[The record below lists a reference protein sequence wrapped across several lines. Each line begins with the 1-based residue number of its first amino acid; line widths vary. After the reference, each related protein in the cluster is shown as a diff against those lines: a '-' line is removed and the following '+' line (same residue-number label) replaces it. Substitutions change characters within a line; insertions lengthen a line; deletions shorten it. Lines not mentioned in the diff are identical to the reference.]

1 MRGSRRILLL
11 ALAVVFAFG
20 ATLMPLIWSG
30 LVQRRIDLAV
40 QRAGGRVQYD
50 CDGGIRNVLGR
61 WIGWHYVGTISIA
74 TIDRCEDA
82 AVAADL
88 LENFRG
94 LLSLKR
100 LFIKNS
106 KLDAGC
112 WDRVGQLQ
120 SVRWLVVDADQYFLE
135 PTYVP
140 KQQTSVTPADRVVTG
155 AMLDA
160 LSRMPALER
169 LDLDDVE
176 LEAIALAEIPK
187 FPALQ
192 VLNLK
197 RTGITTA
204 DLAQLAGAA
213 SLKTV
218 WVSQA
223 ILDDAQRLADVRQ
236 MLPGV
241 TFKSD

>member
-1 MRGSRRILLL
+1 MRGSRKLLL
-11 ALAVVFAFG
+11 LMLAIVFAIS
-20 ATLMPLIWSG
+20 AALMPLIWSG
-30 LVQRRIDLAV
+30 LVQQRIDLAV
-40 QRAGGRVQYD
+40 QRTGGSVRYD

-61 WIGWHYVGTISIA
+61 WIGWHYVGTISAAMIQ
-74 TIDRCEDA
+74 RCEDA
-82 AVAADL
+82 AVVADL
-88 LENFRG
+88 LESFRG
-94 LLSLKR
+94 LRSLKR
-100 LFIKNS
+100 LFIKNA
-106 KLDAGC
+106 KLDAAC

-120 SVRWLVVDADQYFLE
+120 SVRWLVVDADQYFLK

-140 KQQTSVTPADRVVTG
+140 RQATRLTPADRVVTG
-155 AMLDA
+155 AMLEA
-160 LSRMPALER
+160 VSRMPALER

-197 RTGITTA
+197 RTGIATA

-223 ILDDAQRLADVRQ
+223 VLDDAQRLAEVRQ
-236 MLPGV
+236 VLPGV
-241 TFKSD
+241 TFKSE